1 MLYRKFRMLRGHYA
15 KMTRG
20 LFPKR
25 IIRYAGLTEP
35 PMCTSAYLANV
46 RPDHISS
53 SYWFRSKKC
62 SAHSQHNHTTIT
74 NAAHPIVIPMN
85 PQRQTVQSSPQPPSS
100 TPHIPPIT
108 TYTPQR
114 GYTVTCSHDPSA
126 LCLQALSLCSRTQ
139 HAVQCPFVTAVER
152 SALRVQ

>member
-46 RPDHISS
+46 GPDLISS
-53 SYWFRSKKC
+53 RYWFRSKKC
-62 SAHSQHNHTTIT
+62 SATGGRGH
-74 NAAHPIVIPMN
+74 A
-85 PQRQTVQSSPQPPSS
+85 PQQPPLAPS
-100 TPHIPPIT
+100 IDCACKM
-108 TYTPQR
+108 R
-114 GYTVTCSHDPSA
+114 G
-126 LCLQALSLCSRTQ
+126 
-139 HAVQCPFVTAVER
+139 F
-152 SALRVQ
+152 